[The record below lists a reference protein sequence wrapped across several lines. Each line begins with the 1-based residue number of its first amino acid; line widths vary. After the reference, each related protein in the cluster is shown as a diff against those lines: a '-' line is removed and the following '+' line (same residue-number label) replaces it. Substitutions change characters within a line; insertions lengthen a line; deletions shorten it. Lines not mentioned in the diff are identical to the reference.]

1 MKPEIEWLKPT
12 DLCNHLDN
20 IAIYGQEVDPEF
32 VESVRE
38 KGVFAETP
46 IAYVQRGEQKV
57 VVEGH
62 RRRQAAVIAKLKLVP
77 CIRLVELEDDELS
90 VVERLIDSNRQRVK
104 TAMQLTNEAMKLKE
118 IADLRRGLEE
128 ERPEGRV
135 DEEIGRKLGVSS
147 RTAKRA
153 VAVATEIK
161 AAQKSGD
168 IPKAEAIKAELEKGS
183 VASAYNLVKKQES
196 EKSESPTNLGGHVA
210 PQIEDDDLPPGVL
223 PTVPAAK
230 RVGGLVDELLGYF
243 KSITN
248 VIKKSLLTK
257 ELEVQQGAETI
268 PVKHVLARVNECVA
282 NLKDNQYAEVC
293 RYCMGTGKRVDNGRG
308 CTVCHEHGYWS
319 ASTAK
324 INQKK

>member
-20 IAIYGQEVDPEF
+20 IAIYGQDVDPEF
-32 VESVRE
+32 VASIRE

-62 RRRQAAVIAKLKLVP
+62 RRRQAAVIAKLKSVP

-104 TAMQLTNEAMKLKE
+104 TAMQLTNEAMKLQE
-118 IADLRRGLEE
+118 IAELRRGLEDK
-128 ERPEGRV
+128 RPEGQLH
-135 DEEIGRKLGVSS
+135 EEIGRKLGVSS
-147 RTAKRA
+147 KTAHRA
-153 VAVATEIK
+153 MVVAKEIK
-161 AAQKSGD
+161 AAEKTGD
-168 IPKAEAIKAELEKGS
+168 NPKAEALKAELEAGS
-183 VASAYNLVKKQES
+183 VNSAYKLAKQPES
-196 EKSESPTNLGGHVA
+196 NQLERISKLDGHVA
-210 PQIEDDDLPPGVL
+210 NETDDDDLPSGVL

-230 RVGGLVDELLGYF
+230 RVGELVDELLGYF
-243 KSITN
+243 KSIAN
-248 VIKKSLLTK
+248 LIKKSLLTK

-268 PVKHVLARVNECVA
+268 PVKHVLARVNECMT
-282 NLKDNQYAEVC
+282 NLKDNQYAQVC
-293 RYCMGTGKRVDNGRG
+293 RFCMGTGKRVDNGRG